1 MNLGDKFFFAF
12 LKWSFIYFLIAVI
25 LPIVIH
31 YYIYKFEYNVK
42 KEKIKETIHIIKKAK
57 KLLDLL
63 VSIQL
68 NKYLRSF
75 LKLTFILFT

>member
-1 MNLGDKFFFAF
+1 MSLIGKLFFAF

-42 KEKIKETIHIIKKAK
+42 KEKNKRNNSYYKKSKKALRSTGKHPVKQISK
-57 KLLDLL
+57 KL
-63 VSIQL
+63 S
-68 NKYLRSF
+68 
-75 LKLTFILFT
+75 

>member
-1 MNLGDKFFFAF
+1 MSLIDKLFFAF

-42 KEKIKETIHIIKKAK
+42 KEKNKRNNSYYKKSKKARRSTGKHPVKQVSK
-57 KLLDLL
+57 KL
-63 VSIQL
+63 S
-68 NKYLRSF
+68 
-75 LKLTFILFT
+75 

>member
-12 LKWSFIYFLIAVI
+12 LKWSFIYFIIAVI

-42 KEKIKETIHIIKKAK
+42 KEKNKRNNSYYKKSKKALRSTGKHPVKQISK
-57 KLLDLL
+57 KL
-63 VSIQL
+63 S
-68 NKYLRSF
+68 
-75 LKLTFILFT
+75 

>member
-1 MNLGDKFFFAF
+1 MNLGDKLFFAF

-42 KEKIKETIHIIKKAK
+42 KEKNKRNNSYYKKSKKALRSTGKHQVKQIAK
-57 KLLDLL
+57 KL
-63 VSIQL
+63 S
-68 NKYLRSF
+68 
-75 LKLTFILFT
+75 

>member
-1 MNLGDKFFFAF
+1 MNLGDKLFFAF

-42 KEKIKETIHIIKKAK
+42 KEKNKRNNSYYKKSKKALRSTGKHPVKQISK
-57 KLLDLL
+57 KL
-63 VSIQL
+63 S
-68 NKYLRSF
+68 
-75 LKLTFILFT
+75 

>member
-1 MNLGDKFFFAF
+1 MNLGDKLFFAF

-42 KEKIKETIHIIKKAK
+42 KEKNKRNNSYYKKSKKALRSTGKHPVKQVSK
-57 KLLDLL
+57 KL
-63 VSIQL
+63 S
-68 NKYLRSF
+68 
-75 LKLTFILFT
+75 

>member
-1 MNLGDKFFFAF
+1 MSLIDKLFFDF

-42 KEKIKETIHIIKKAK
+42 KEKNKRNNSYYKKSKKALRSTGKHPVKQVSK
-57 KLLDLL
+57 KL
-63 VSIQL
+63 S
-68 NKYLRSF
+68 
-75 LKLTFILFT
+75 

>member
-1 MNLGDKFFFAF
+1 MSLIDKLFFAF

-63 VSIQL
+63 VSTQL

>member
-1 MNLGDKFFFAF
+1 MSLIDKLFFAF

-42 KEKIKETIHIIKKAK
+42 KEKNKRNNSYYKKSKKALRSTGKHTVKQISK
-57 KLLDLL
+57 KL
-63 VSIQL
+63 S
-68 NKYLRSF
+68 
-75 LKLTFILFT
+75 